1 MNVKQHTYCLPEDM
15 KPEQLS
21 NLARTP
27 LRLRDAG
34 SKTLTRTFLD
44 TYDWRVYRAGMVV
57 EQESANGVNRLSLW
71 SLDGS
76 RCEATAQVGAPVR
89 FAQDLP
95 RGHARALLEPV
106 LEMRALLTLTAL
118 QVEARTREV
127 INEDGNAVLRLV
139 LEDARLA
146 EPGDSGAGNSARQ
159 RCLRVV
165 PIKGYRRIAKAVQA
179 RLAQGMDLVQCPG
192 SELTRALDAVGRVPQ
207 DYSSKFELHLEPD
220 MRADVAVK
228 LILRELLASVRANEP
243 GVRESLDTEFL
254 HDFRVAVRRARSALA
269 QIKGVFPAQTVAG
282 LRGDLAWL
290 GKQTNV
296 ARDIDVYLLDYGSY
310 LAHLPAA
317 LRPHLDPL
325 RDFLA
330 RRQQQAYAE
339 LTRLLDSAA
348 YRRVTQAWQAFAD
361 DPPPPAPTAP
371 EALTPVSSLARKRI
385 WRTYRR
391 VMKEG
396 GAITADSP
404 AEALHELRITCKK
417 LRYLMEFFR
426 SLYPPKSIG
435 KLIKA
440 LKAFQD
446 NLGEF
451 QDLQVQQESLLRFG
465 AEMREEQGLPPET
478 EPAMEHLVIAL
489 GTRQGQMRREFH
501 ERFTAFSAVTV
512 VTQFRDLFGAG
523 KRRKRGKKK
532 AARRR

>member
-1 MNVKQHTYCLPEDM
+1 MTVKQHTYCLPGDM

-21 NLARTP
+21 NLAPTP

-44 TYDWRVYRAGMVV
+44 TYDWRVYRAGMVA
-57 EQESANGVNRLSLW
+57 EQESANGANRLSLW

-76 RCEATAQVGAPVR
+76 RCEATAEVAGPVR

-95 RGHARALLEPV
+95 RGYPRALLEPL
-106 LEMRALLTLTAL
+106 LEMRALLPLAAF
-118 QVEARTREV
+118 QVEARTEEV
-127 INEDGNAVLRLV
+127 IDEDENAVLRLI

-146 EPGDSGAGNSARQ
+146 EPGDSGAGNGAGLQ
-159 RCLRVV
+159 CLRVV
-165 PIKGYRRIAKAVQA
+165 PIKGYRRIAKAVRT
-179 RLAQGMDLVQCPG
+179 RLAQGMDLAQCPG
-192 SELTRALDAVGRVPQ
+192 SAFTRALDAVGRVPQ
-207 DYSSKFELHLEPD
+207 DYSSKFELRLEPD
-220 MRADVAVK
+220 MRADVAAK
-228 LILRELLASVRANEP
+228 LILHELLASVRANEA
-243 GVRESLDTEFL
+243 GVRECVDTEFL

-310 LAHLPAA
+310 RARLPAA

-339 LTRLLDSAA
+339 LARLLNSAA

-385 WRTYRR
+385 ARAYRR

-396 GAITADSP
+396 GAITPDSP
-404 AEALHELRITCKK
+404 AEALHALRITCKK

-426 SLYPPKSIG
+426 SLYPPKSID
-435 KLIKA
+435 KLIKT

-451 QDLQVQQESLLRFG
+451 HDLQVQQESLLHFG

-478 EPAMEHLVIAL
+478 ERAMEHLVSAL
-489 GTRQGQMRREFH
+489 ATRQGQMRREFH
-501 ERFTAFSAVTV
+501 ERFAAFSAASV

-523 KRRKRGKKK
+523 KRGKRGKKK